1 MEEPFDKDVEDVGAC
16 RRVFLFILCYWRSL
30 VVLIAPIVLIPITL
44 IAEGRFGMC
53 MYVIFLMSLWWI
65 TEALPLAITSLL
77 PFIVFPVMGIMT
89 MQQLCNSFVS
99 NNSISFLSTFI
110 LGQAFEYCLLD
121 QRIALIILKNV
132 SCKPKVLHIL
142 LISFTFMI
150 SMWIMNL
157 AVVAIMC
164 PIVKAILREL
174 ETHGL
179 CKQFAENPS
188 SDGEPTPSKTALA
201 FYVGVSF
208 SAIFGGCSTL
218 IGTGANRVMLETY
231 REIFEKEISFLL
243 FFIYA
248 FPIMLLLV
256 IVSTIYLQWRF
267 LGLFS
272 TGTSDDCS
280 GTEEALEM
288 TKQSVQR
295 EYDLLEPFFFHE
307 QLVLT
312 LCIIMIV
319 LLITRRPEVYIGWD
333 KALFDGWVEVIFF
346 LFNFVKFDFS

>member
-1 MEEPFDKDVEDVGAC
+1 MEEPFEDEVEDVGAC
-16 RRVFLFILCYWRSL
+16 RRVFLFIVCYWRSL
-30 VVLIAPIVLIPITL
+30 LVITAPIILIPITV
-44 IAEGRFGMC
+44 IADGRFGMC
-53 MYVIFLMSLWWI
+53 MYVIFLMSLWWL

-77 PFIVFPVMGIMT
+77 PFIVFPVMGIMSMT
-89 MQQLCNSFVS
+89 QLCNSFVT
-99 NNSISFLSTFI
+99 NSSMSFLSTFI
-110 LGQAFEYCLLD
+110 IGQAFEYCLLD
-121 QRIALIILKNV
+121 QRIALMILKYV

-142 LISFTFMI
+142 LITTTFMI
-150 SMWIMNL
+150 SMWIMNV

-179 CKQFAENPS
+179 CKQFAENLS
-188 SDGEPTPSKTALA
+188 SDGELTPSKTALA

-218 IGTGANRVMLETY
+218 IGTGANRVMVETY
-231 REIFEKEISFLL
+231 RDIFEKEISFLA
-243 FFIYA
+243 FFVYA
-248 FPIMLLLV
+248 FPIMFLLL

-288 TKQSVQR
+288 TKQSVMR

-312 LCIIMIV
+312 LCFIMVV
-319 LLITRRPEVYIGWD
+319 LLMTRRPEVYMGWD
-333 KALFDGWVEVIFF
+333 QALFDGWVDINFF
-346 LFNFVKFDFS
+346 SLHFNLFVPI